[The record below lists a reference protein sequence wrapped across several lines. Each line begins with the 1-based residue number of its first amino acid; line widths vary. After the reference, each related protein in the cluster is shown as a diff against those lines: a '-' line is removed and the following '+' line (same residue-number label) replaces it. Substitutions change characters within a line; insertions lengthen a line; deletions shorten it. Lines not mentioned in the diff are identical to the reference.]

1 MTCRQEIDSHSRLI
15 NDIEWP
21 LLYTINNKDPAL
33 AFRVDKHALTKKNR
47 TLTMRNDAELLDQ
60 ILDHIDNST
69 TDLGDDEWFEPVEN
83 YASKERFDAERRLM
97 RRLPIPF
104 CPVAALPEPGSYVA
118 RHSAGVPIVVVR
130 DLEGTIRAFRNAC
143 RHRGMQLADGS
154 GCTKIFRCN
163 YHGWAYRLDGRL
175 EYVPHEHG
183 FPALDKGDNG
193 LVPLHSVDVRS
204 GLVFITQDEPVGL
217 GALESLP
224 ALLTDDQVIFESE
237 EKVEEVNWKLTAEGT
252 LEGYHIKPTHRESFF
267 PFGYDNLNVVEMQG
281 PNSRVCYPFR
291 RIEALRDAP
300 RDNVSLDRMVTLV
313 NRIFPFTSVTRLAQ
327 HYGVSFAEPESPT
340 RTRYFNYRLT
350 LPTLGGGKPSVDALA
365 RAKKDVEFLSDTGD
379 KEDAKVVGDIQA
391 AIGSGANTHYRFGRF
406 ESAIGHLHK
415 NLALYLA
422 RLRELEGDMVK
433 AEPVTLISD
442 NT

>member
-1 MTCRQEIDSHSRLI
+1 
-15 NDIEWP
+15 
-21 LLYTINNKDPAL
+21 
-33 AFRVDKHALTKKNR
+33 
-47 TLTMRNDAELLDQ
+47 MRNDAELLDH
-60 ILDHIDNST
+60 ILNHIDNGT
-69 TDLGDDEWFEPVEN
+69 TDLGNEEWFEPVDH
-83 YASKERFDAERRLM
+83 YASQTRFDAERRLM

-130 DLEGTIRAFRNAC
+130 DMQGTIRAFRNAC
-143 RHRGMQLADGS
+143 RHRGMQLAEGS

-183 FPALDKGDNG
+183 FPDLDKDSNG
-193 LVPLHSVDVRS
+193 LVPVHSVDVQS
-204 GLVFITQDEPVGL
+204 GLVFVTQDEPIGL

-224 ALLTDDQVIFESE
+224 ALLSADQVIFETQ
-237 EKVEEVNWKLTAEGT
+237 EKVEEINWKLTAEGT
-252 LEGYHIKPTHRESFF
+252 LEGYHIKPTHPESFF
-267 PFGYDNLNVVEMQG
+267 PYGYDNLNVVEMQG
-281 PNSRVCYPFR
+281 PNVRVCYPFR
-291 RIEALRDAP
+291 RIETLRDAP
-300 RDNVSLDRMVTLV
+300 RENLSLDRMVTLV

-350 LPTLGGGKPSVDALA
+350 LPTIDGGEPSDEALA
-365 RAKKDVEFLSDTGD
+365 RAKKDVAFLSDTGD
-379 KEDAKVVGDIQA
+379 KEDAKVVCDIQA
-391 AIGSGANTHYRFGRF
+391 AIESGANSHYRFGRF

-422 RLRELEGDMVK
+422 RLETLEGNALATKNADESV
-433 AEPVTLISD
+433 ASDPIRFISD
-442 NT
+442 NK

>member
-1 MTCRQEIDSHSRLI
+1 
-15 NDIEWP
+15 
-21 LLYTINNKDPAL
+21 
-33 AFRVDKHALTKKNR
+33 
-47 TLTMRNDAELLDQ
+47 MRNDAELLDH
-60 ILDHIDNST
+60 ILNHIDNGT
-69 TDLGDDEWFEPVEN
+69 TDLGDEEWFEPVDH
-83 YASKERFDAERRLM
+83 YASQTRFDAERRLM

-130 DLEGTIRAFRNAC
+130 DMQGTIRAFRNAC
-143 RHRGMQLADGS
+143 RHRGMQLAEGS

-183 FPALDKGDNG
+183 FPDLDKDSNG
-193 LVPLHSVDVRS
+193 LVPVHSVDVQS
-204 GLVFITQDEPVGL
+204 GLVFVTQDEPIGL

-224 ALLTDDQVIFESE
+224 ALLSADQVIFETQ
-237 EKVEEVNWKLTAEGT
+237 EKVEEINWKLTAEGT
-252 LEGYHIKPTHRESFF
+252 LEGYHIKPTHPESFF
-267 PFGYDNLNVVEMQG
+267 PYGYDNLNVVEMQG
-281 PNSRVCYPFR
+281 PNVRVCYPFR
-291 RIEALRDAP
+291 RIETLRDAP
-300 RDNVSLDRMVTLV
+300 RENLSLDRMVTLV

-350 LPTLGGGKPSVDALA
+350 FPTIDGGEPSDEALA
-365 RAKKDVEFLSDTGD
+365 RAKKDVAFLSDTGD
-379 KEDAKVVGDIQA
+379 KEDAKVVCDIQA
-391 AIGSGANTHYRFGRF
+391 AIESGANSHYRFGRF

-422 RLRELEGDMVK
+422 RLETLEGNAIATK
-433 AEPVTLISD
+433 SAAESVASD
-442 NT
+442 PIRFIGDNK

>member
-1 MTCRQEIDSHSRLI
+1 
-15 NDIEWP
+15 
-21 LLYTINNKDPAL
+21 
-33 AFRVDKHALTKKNR
+33 
-47 TLTMRNDAELLDQ
+47 MRNDAELLDH
-60 ILDHIDNST
+60 ILNHIDNGT
-69 TDLGDDEWFEPVEN
+69 TDLGDEEWFEPVEH
-83 YASKERFDAERRLM
+83 YASQTRFDAERRLM

-130 DLEGTIRAFRNAC
+130 DMQGTIRAFRNAC
-143 RHRGMQLADGS
+143 RHRGMQLAEGS

-183 FPALDKGDNG
+183 FPDLDKDSNG
-193 LVPLHSVDVRS
+193 LVPVHSVDVQS
-204 GLVFITQDEPVGL
+204 GLVFVTQDEPIGL

-224 ALLTDDQVIFESE
+224 ALLSADQVIFETH
-237 EKVEEVNWKLTAEGT
+237 EKVEEINWKLTAEGT
-252 LEGYHIKPTHRESFF
+252 LEGYHIKPTHPESFF
-267 PFGYDNLNVVEMQG
+267 PYGYDNLNVVEMQG
-281 PNSRVCYPFR
+281 PNVRVCYPFR
-291 RIEALRDAP
+291 RIETLRDAP
-300 RDNVSLDRMVTLV
+300 RENLSLDRMVTLV

-350 LPTLGGGKPSVDALA
+350 LPTIDGGEPSDEALA
-365 RAKKDVEFLSDTGD
+365 RAKKDVAFLSDTGD
-379 KEDAKVVGDIQA
+379 KEDAKVVCDIQA
-391 AIGSGANTHYRFGRF
+391 AIESGANSHYRFGRF

-422 RLRELEGDMVK
+422 RLETLEGNAIATK
-433 AEPVTLISD
+433 NAAESVASD
-442 NT
+442 PIRFIGDNK